1 MGGTLYLNLWQ
12 RGKNSNKRG
21 AVTAGRGLIPGCI
34 DIEHRH
40 VIVDAKSRLGDWE
53 LDSIIDAKHRGAITS
68 MAKRKSKLTILVLLD
83 GPTSEATKE
92 KNLNSG
98 NTFKVQ
104 CEAALGE

>member
-1 MGGTLYLNLWQ
+1 MRGTLYLNLWQ

-68 MAKRKSKLTILVLLD
+68 MAERKSKLSIPALLD
-83 GPTSEATKE
+83 GSTRNATKGTAS
-92 KNLNSG
+92 KFN
-98 NTFKVQ
+98 KYI
-104 CEAALGE
+104 

>member
-21 AVTAGRGLIPGCI
+21 ALTAGRGLIPGCI

-40 VIVDAKSRLGDWE
+40 VIVDAKSHLGDWE

-68 MAKRKSKLTILVLLD
+68 MAERKSKLSIPALLD
-83 GPTSEATKE
+83 GSTRNATKGTAS
-92 KNLNSG
+92 KFN
-98 NTFKVQ
+98 KYI
-104 CEAALGE
+104 

>member
-83 GPTSEATKE
+83 GPTSEK
-92 KNLNSG
+92 KRHLNSG